1 MRLAF
6 SIVTSFKSN
15 ILLMD
20 EWLSVGDKKFNEKA
34 RLRLDEYI
42 KSSEIL
48 VLASHSEKT
57 LEDNCNIIFRMED
70 GKLLL

>member
-20 EWLSVGDKKFNEKA
+20 EWLSVGDKNFNEKA
-34 RLRLDEYI
+34 RIRLKEYI
-42 KSSEIL
+42 KSSDIL

-57 LEDNCNIIFRMED
+57 LEENCNMIFKMDEGRI
-70 GKLLL
+70 LS